1 MNDAFLALECF
12 QQQRHF
18 IKGFL
23 QIERIRLTQNVNHS
37 GEQKP
42 AEETVFQVGFISYFP
57 EYVRLDACKN
67 IGVAVIR
74 RANVSMPSA

>member
-1 MNDAFLALECF
+1 MTPSLALECF

-37 GEQKP
+37 GEQK
-42 AEETVFQVGFISYFP
+42 ATKKTVFQVGFISYFP
-57 EYVRLDACKN
+57 EYVRLDARED
-67 IGVAVIR
+67 IRVAVIR